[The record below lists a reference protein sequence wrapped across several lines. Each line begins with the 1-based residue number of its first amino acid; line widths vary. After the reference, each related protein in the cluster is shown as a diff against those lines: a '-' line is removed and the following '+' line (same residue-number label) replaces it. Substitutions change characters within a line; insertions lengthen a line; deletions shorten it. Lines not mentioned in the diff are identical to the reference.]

1 MKILILSPLKRKIVP
16 SVTASRPRVVFELI
30 QGLIKKGH
38 SVNVLGTGDSQI
50 PGATII
56 PIIPKSFVDLPAF
69 ENPFYAETSYLVQ
82 LAKRIE
88 DLASQFDIIHNH
100 TYPEFI
106 NLLVADKIK
115 TPMVTTIHAQATKEL
130 DEVLSLFP
138 KTTLVGLSKAHKN
151 LFKKARISEVV
162 YNGVDIDFYVP
173 KEGKRDYLLW
183 LGRLSK
189 AKDKDGNFMDQ
200 KGIKWA
206 IKLAQEIGEKLLLS
220 GNVEDMAFFNQE
232 VKPFLSEKI
241 QWVGEVS
248 SELPLAKQEVVKL
261 MQGARAFLMT
271 INWEE
276 PFGLVMAESMSC
288 GTPVIGFA
296 KGSVPEI
303 VLDGKTGFVVSPE
316 EGLQGLKKA
325 LSRLNIISA
334 RACREHVIK
343 NFSRDHM
350 VENYENLYYKVME
363 SGAV

>member
-82 LAKRIE
+82 MAKKIE
-88 DLASQFDIIHNH
+88 EIANKFDVIHNH

-115 TPMVTTIHAQATKEL
+115 TPMVTTIHAQATREL

-162 YNGVDIDFYVP
+162 YNGVDINLYVP

-206 IKLAQEIGEKLLLS
+206 IKLAQETGEKLLLS

-248 SELPLAKQEVVKL
+248 SELPLTKQEVVKL

-288 GTPVIGFA
+288 GTPVIAFNR
-296 KGSVPEI
+296 GSVPELVI
-303 VLDGKTGFVVSPE
+303 DGKTGFVIPPE
-316 EGLQGLKKA
+316 RGIEGLKEA
-325 LSRLNIISA
+325 LSKIHQIKPND
-334 RACREHVIK
+334 CRDHVVNNFSLEKMVDGYEKLYLEVIK
-343 NFSRDHM
+343 
-350 VENYENLYYKVME
+350 K
-363 SGAV
+363 